1 MKKITL
7 IFLLTFLVS
16 KFVDAQSG
24 IDVAFV
30 PFFKNYFREPI
41 IARLYPNQLGLKIGF
56 FRWEKEDVMRS
67 LNLYYASSTEV
78 IKTDIYDYSDKS
90 YYKRDFD
97 YSNKAYIL
105 NYETYLVNTEIDMK
119 TNFYYKVIYFVGYVE
134 SSIKGSS
141 TIIPVTENEYDGS
154 KDYNLKDLVFSDFIF
169 GYGLGAGFQY
179 NLTKKIG
186 FYTDIN
192 TNVAL
197 YSSFKNISSIVN
209 VNAGARIR
217 IN

>member
-16 KFVDAQSG
+16 KFVVAQSG

-41 IARLYPNQLGLKIGF
+41 IERLYPNQLGLKIGF
-56 FRWEKEDVMRS
+56 FKWEREDMMRS
-67 LNLYYASSTEV
+67 LNLYYASSSDV
-78 IKTDIYDYSDKS
+78 IKTDIYDYFDRS

-105 NYETYLVNTEIDMK
+105 NYEIYLINTEIDMK

-134 SSIKGSS
+134 SSIKGA
-141 TIIPVTENEYDGS
+141 TIVPITANEFDATKEYRL
-154 KDYNLKDLVFSDFIF
+154 KDYVYSDFIF

-192 TNVAL
+192 TNVGL
-197 YSSFKNISSIVN
+197 YGRFQNISSIVN
-209 VNAGARIR
+209 INVGTKIR
-217 IN
+217 IK